1 MIKSLFALPFC
12 ALALAAAAPA
22 PTPSVGPSLA
32 APTEVAAN
40 LANRLNLQL
49 SNGGTI
55 VVQLRPD
62 VAPNN
67 VYRIQQL
74 ASAGFYNGLAFHRV
88 IPGFMAQGGD
98 PLGTG
103 AGGSKL
109 PDLKAE
115 FSSLPHLRGVMAM
128 ARSEANDSANSQFY
142 IMLSAGMT
150 LDRHYTV
157 IGRVIFG
164 MDVVDRI
171 EVGEPP
177 LNPTKIVRAWIDGPL
192 PAPTPAAVTAP
203 TPGEP
208 APAKPAPAQ

>member
-1 MIKSLFALPFC
+1 MVKSLFALPFC
-12 ALALAAAAPA
+12 ALALVAAAPA
-22 PTPSVGPSLA
+22 PTPVPAPSMTPPA
-32 APTEVAAN
+32 EIAAN

-62 VAPNN
+62 VAPNS
-67 VYRIQQL
+67 VQRIQQL
-74 ASAGFYNGLAFHRV
+74 ARSGFYNGLAFHRV

-115 FSSLPHLRGVMAM
+115 FSTLPHLRGVMAM
-128 ARSEANDSANSQFY
+128 ARSESVDSANSQFY
-142 IMLSAGMT
+142 IMLSAGMA
-150 LDRHYTV
+150 LDRRYTV
-157 IGRVIFG
+157 IGRVISG

-177 LNPTKIVRAWIDGPL
+177 LNPTKIVRAWIDGPV
-192 PAPTPAAVTAP
+192 PAPAEAAVPSP
-203 TPGEP
+203 TEP
-208 APAKPAPAQ
+208 APAEPAPAQ

>member
-12 ALALAAAAPA
+12 ALALLAGAPA
-22 PTPSVGPSLA
+22 PTPPAGPSMTPPA
-32 APTEVAAN
+32 EVTAN

-74 ASAGFYNGLAFHRV
+74 ASSGFYNGLAFHRV

-98 PLGTG
+98 PLGSG
-103 AGGSKL
+103 AGGSQL

-128 ARSEANDSANSQFY
+128 ARSEAQDSANSQFY
-142 IMLSAGMT
+142 IMLSAGMA
-150 LDRHYTV
+150 LDRRYTV
-157 IGRVIFG
+157 VGRVISG

-177 LNPTKIVRAWIDGPL
+177 TNPTKIVRAWIDGPL
-192 PAPTPAAVTAP
+192 PALAPVAASTQA
-203 TPGEP
+203 EP
-208 APAKPAPAQ
+208 APAEPAPAQ

>member
-1 MIKSLFALPFC
+1 MAKYLFTLPFC
-12 ALALAAAAPA
+12 ALSLTAAAPA
-22 PTPSVGPSLA
+22 QTPPAGPTWT
-32 APTEVAAN
+32 APADVVAN

-49 SNGGTI
+49 SNGGVI

-74 ASAGFYNGLAFHRV
+74 ASSGFYNGLSFHRV

-109 PDLKAE
+109 PDVKAE
-115 FSSLPHLRGVMAM
+115 FSTLPHLRGVMAM
-128 ARSEANDSANSQFY
+128 ARSESPDSANSQFY
-142 IMLSAGMT
+142 IMLSAGMS
-150 LDRHYTV
+150 LDRRYTV
-157 IGRVIFG
+157 IGRVVSG
-164 MDVVDRI
+164 MDVVDKI

-177 LNPTKIVRAWIDGPL
+177 INPTRIVRAWLDSPL
-192 PAPTPAAVTAP
+192 AASAAAPVIS
-203 TPGEP
+203 EP
-208 APAKPAPAQ
+208 APAEPSPAQ